1 MLNFLYE
8 FVPMVV
14 FCEFLHYYD
23 IVRDV
28 NIEHLVSFERSMQT
42 NTFTNTNKYFK

>member
-1 MLNFLYE
+1 MCQWSSSANSSLD
-8 FVPMVV
+8 
-14 FCEFLHYYD
+14 YD

-28 NIEHLVSFERSMQT
+28 NIEQLVSFERSMPK